1 MNLVPVLQLPPL
13 ELLPPASLPSEADL
27 VRLFHGRSPKPCK
40 VVSRKATCPEPGG
53 CQDLGVPCV
62 LSQMKQSWV
71 EIGIP
76 VKERDDDILKV
87 MSKVQDKFRKVKK
100 NVAKMK
106 EDTRQSHVQELSGRT
121 VNLGPGNIR
130 EKIMS
135 DWHLP
140 ARIKKSIMAIVEDYL
155 GKNATR

>member
-27 VRLFHGRSPKPCK
+27 VRLFHG
-40 VVSRKATCPEPGG
+40 KATCPQPVG
-53 CQDLGVPCV
+53 CQEIGVPCV
-62 LSQMKQSWV
+62 LLQMKQSWV

-76 VKERDDDILKV
+76 TMERDDILRV

-106 EDTRQSHVQELSGRT
+106 EEMRQSHLQELSGYR
-121 VNLGPGNIR
+121 
-130 EKIMS
+130 
-135 DWHLP
+135 
-140 ARIKKSIMAIVEDYL
+140 
-155 GKNATR
+155 

>member
-1 MNLVPVLQLPPL
+1 MNLVPVLQLNPL

-53 CQDLGVPCV
+53 CQELGVPCV

-76 VKERDDDILKV
+76 LKERDDDILKV

-106 EDTRQSHVQELSGRT
+106 EETRQSHLQELSGDR
-121 VNLGPGNIR
+121 
-130 EKIMS
+130 
-135 DWHLP
+135 
-140 ARIKKSIMAIVEDYL
+140 
-155 GKNATR
+155 

>member
-1 MNLVPVLQLPPL
+1 M
-13 ELLPPASLPSEADL
+13 
-27 VRLFHGRSPKPCK
+27 
-40 VVSRKATCPEPGG
+40 
-53 CQDLGVPCV
+53 

-100 NVAKMK
+100 HVAKMK
-106 EDTRQSHVQELSGRT
+106 EETGQSHVQELSGRT

>member
-1 MNLVPVLQLPPL
+1 
-13 ELLPPASLPSEADL
+13 
-27 VRLFHGRSPKPCK
+27 
-40 VVSRKATCPEPGG
+40 
-53 CQDLGVPCV
+53 
-62 LSQMKQSWV
+62 MKQSWV

-76 VKERDDDILKV
+76 LKERDDDILKV

-100 NVAKMK
+100 HVAKMK
-106 EDTRQSHVQELSGRT
+106 EETRQSHVQELSGRT

-140 ARIKKSIMAIVEDYL
+140 AQIKKSILPPPIL
-155 GKNATR
+155 PKFNSLCLST

>member
-40 VVSRKATCPEPGG
+40 VVRRKATCPEPGG
-53 CQDLGVPCV
+53 CQEIGVPCV
-62 LSQMKQSWV
+62 LPKMKQSWV

-76 VKERDDDILKV
+76 LKERDDD
-87 MSKVQDKFRKVKK
+87 VKK
-100 NVAKMK
+100 HVAKMK
-106 EDTRQSHVQELSGRT
+106 EETRQSHVQELSGRT